1 MKTITLNVKGASQ
14 GQWSTFVLELNIMK
28 RMWKSYGIDIDLKT
42 HSLKRI
48 IAQGTN
54 NGSDNTKRRT
64 VSINTSNR

>member
-1 MKTITLNVKGASQ
+1 MKTITLNVEGASQ

-28 RMWKSYGIDIDLKT
+28 RMWKSYGVNVDLKT

-54 NGSDNTKRRT
+54 NGENKTLRRN
-64 VSINTSNR
+64 SK